1 MRVHRIEG
9 LAFCKRVSYAAVTP
23 RYTAPRW
30 LDGRGGGGLEKEEG
44 CKCALLGR
52 AVFQGIFAIKILRVR
67 DSGGRVR
74 EAWKI
79 RPIVCQFWIPAMVAR
94 SSRPSATVADL
105 VITIIKLCF
114 PITDVTSSLSPL
126 SSFT

>member
-52 AVFQGIFAIKILRVR
+52 AVFQGIFAIKIRVR

-79 RPIVCQFWIPAMVAR
+79 RPIVCQFWIPAMVVRCVEAKRHHRRR
-94 SSRPSATVADL
+94 SRHNDNKIV
-105 VITIIKLCF
+105 
-114 PITDVTSSLSPL
+114 LSHY
-126 SSFT
+126 